1 MSLLFLHVFCSST
14 FTYMN
19 TSCNLHVTCNAVID
33 LPTSLFYAD
42 TQWVSVEG
50 NLGPSRIWA
59 GSGLLF
65 LWQDGSCLGR
75 DCRRV
80 QWQAE
85 RTEPLGS
92 YNSGNVAISTQC
104 STRQSVENPY
114 DDLSFNVCVSVG
126 HFGWNTFE
134 TIASVLFS
142 DQENHAGGQSH
153 FSDRCEVCPQTH
165 GSDAGHLL
173 CRRRGEDLRG
183 SGRDEP

>member
-1 MSLLFLHVFCSST
+1 MRLLICPHLFSMQTHSGSVWRVTWAHPEFGQVLASCSFDRT
-14 FTYMN
+14 A
-19 TSCNLHVTCNAVID
+19 AVWEEIVGESND
-33 LPTSLFYAD
+33 KQRGLSH
-42 TQWVSVEG
+42 WV
-50 NLGPSRIWA
+50 
-59 GSGLLF
+59 
-65 LWQDGSCLGR
+65 
-75 DCRRV
+75 
-80 QWQAE
+80 
-85 RTEPLGS
+85 RTTVM
-92 YNSGNVAISTQC
+92 SGNVAVSTQC